1 MTNFTFVKEIETDET
16 LDSLLKLSKFC
27 TVADIIYNADI
38 SFIGVNRMATF
49 DFEAEYQEVEY
60 ENQQLEVTVYCEA
73 LNQVYNL
80 KLNDSKVTDYIY
92 KTYITQWDEIEAEAF
107 ATLTEEG

>member
-16 LDSLLKLSKFC
+16 LDSLLKLSELC
-27 TVADIIYNADI
+27 SVAEITYKAEVEML
-38 SFIGVNRMATF
+38 GCYYPATF
-49 DFEAEYQEVEY
+49 NEPAEYPEVNF
-60 ENQQLEVTVYCEA
+60 ENQELEVTVYCEA

-92 KTYITQWDEIEAEAF
+92 KTYITQWDEIETEAF